1 VERQIDQLEGVKES
15 CVVGIKVGDQKNDI
29 PIAFITKSSTETHI
43 TEDFV
48 LKNVNLV
55 VDYAIRRVYFL
66 EALPKSMPFRK
77 VLKHKLRELAL
88 EKFMFE
94 K

>member
-1 VERQIDQLEGVKES
+1 MERQIDQLEGVKES

-29 PIAFITKSSTETHI
+29 PIAFIAKGSTETYI

-48 LKNVNLV
+48 LQNVNKV
-55 VDYAIRRVYFL
+55 ADHAIRRVYFL
-66 EALPKSMPFRK
+66 EVLPKSVPSGK

-88 EKFMFE
+88 EKFMSE
-94 K
+94 Q